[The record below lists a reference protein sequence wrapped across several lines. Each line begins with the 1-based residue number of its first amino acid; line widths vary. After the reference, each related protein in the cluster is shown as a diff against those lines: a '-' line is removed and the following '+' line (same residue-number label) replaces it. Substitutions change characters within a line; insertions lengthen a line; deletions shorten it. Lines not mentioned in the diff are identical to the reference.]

1 MYNRV
6 VINEIGGG
14 GMGKRFLF
22 FLLTNILVMTTI
34 IIVWSLITSFTDIGT
49 TFDTG
54 GAGLGI
60 DLQALAVF
68 SLLVGFAG
76 SFISLAMSRFV
87 AKKMMN
93 VKVLD
98 PNGPL
103 SANERTVVEKVH
115 RLSRAAGLTHM
126 PEVGI
131 YQSPEVNA
139 FATGPTKKRSLV
151 AVSSGLLNTM
161 DDDAVEGV
169 IAHEVAHVSNGDM
182 VTMTLLQG
190 VVNTFVVFFSRIAAI
205 LASRMVKPEMQGIV
219 RFAAIIIFQILF
231 SILGSIVVMAFS
243 RYREFHADRGGA
255 DLAGRDKMA
264 HALRSLKGYVDRA
277 NVENQRTDDSAIQTM
292 KINGKGGMAK
302 LFSSHPDLD
311 ERIAR
316 LEQR

>member
-1 MYNRV
+1 
-6 VINEIGGG
+6 
-14 GMGKRFLF
+14 MGKRLLF
-22 FLLTNILVMTTI
+22 FILTNILVMTTI
-34 IIVWSLITSFTDIGT
+34 VIVWSLITTFTGVGGS
-49 TFDTG
+49 FDTG
-54 GAGLGI
+54 GPGLGI
-60 DLQALAVF
+60 DLVSLGVF
-68 SLLVGFAG
+68 SIVVGFTG
-76 SFISLAMSRFV
+76 SFISLAMSRWI
-87 AKKMMN
+87 AKKMMK

-103 SANERTVVEKVH
+103 QGHERIVVEKVH
-115 RLSRAAGLTHM
+115 RLSRAAGLVHM

-139 FATGPTKKRSLV
+139 FATGPSKKRSLV
-151 AVSSGLLNTM
+151 AVSTGLLSVM

-169 IAHEVAHVSNGDM
+169 IAHEVAHVANGDM

-205 LASRMVKPEMQGIV
+205 LVSRFVRSEMEGIV

-243 RYREFHADRGGA
+243 RYREFHADQGGA
-255 DLAGRDKMA
+255 DLAGKDKMA
-264 HALRSLKGYVDRA
+264 HALRSLKAYVDRA
-277 NVENQRTDDSAIQTM
+277 NVSDRTDDSAIQTM
-292 KINGKGGMAK
+292 KISGKGGMMK

>member
-1 MYNRV
+1 
-6 VINEIGGG
+6 
-14 GMGKRFLF
+14 MGKRLLFLV
-22 FLLTNILVMTTI
+22 LTNILVMTTI
-34 IIVWSLITSFTDIGT
+34 MIIWSLITHFTGIGT
-49 TFDTG
+49 TFNTG

-60 DLQALAVF
+60 DLVALAVF
-68 SLLVGFAG
+68 SLIVGFTG
-76 SFISLAMSRFV
+76 SFISLAMSRWI
-87 AKKMMN
+87 AKKMMK

-98 PNGPL
+98 PNGSL
-103 SANERTVVEKVH
+103 TAEERSVVEKVH

-131 YQSPEVNA
+131 YMSGEVNA

-151 AVSSGLLNTM
+151 AVSSGLLNVM
-161 DDDAVEGV
+161 DDAAVEGV
-169 IAHEVAHVSNGDM
+169 IAHEVAHVANGDM

-205 LASRMVKPEMQGIV
+205 LVSRLVRSELQPIV

-231 SILGSIVVMAFS
+231 SILGTIVVMGFS
-243 RYREFHADRGGA
+243 RYREYHADRGGA

-264 HALRSLKGYVDRA
+264 HALRSLKAYVDRA
-277 NVENQRTDDSAIQTM
+277 KVDDRTDDSALQTM
-292 KINGKGGMAK
+292 KISGKGSMMR

-311 ERIAR
+311 DRIAR

>member
-1 MYNRV
+1 
-6 VINEIGGG
+6 
-14 GMGKRFLF
+14 MGKRILF
-22 FLLTNILVMTTI
+22 FLLTNILVLTTI
-34 IIVWSLITSFTDIGT
+34 VIVWSIISTFFEIGAIES
-49 TFDTG
+49 G
-54 GAGLGI
+54 GTI
-60 DLQALAVF
+60 NFVPLAVF
-68 SLLVGFAG
+68 SIVVGFTG
-76 SFISLAMSRFV
+76 SFISLAMSRWI
-87 AKKMMN
+87 AKKMMK

-98 PNGPL
+98 PNGAL
-103 SANERTVVEKVH
+103 SSQERAVVEKVH

-131 YQSPEVNA
+131 YESPEVNA
-139 FATGPTKKRSLV
+139 FATGPSKKRSLV
-151 AVSSGLLNTM
+151 AVSAGLLNVM

-169 IAHEVAHVSNGDM
+169 IAHEVAHVANGDM

-190 VVNTFVVFFSRIAAI
+190 VVNTFVVFFSRLAAI
-205 LASRMVKPEMQGIV
+205 IASRFVREEMQTVV

-264 HALRSLKGYVDRA
+264 HALRSLKAHVNRA
-277 NVENQRTDDSAIQTM
+277 NVGGRRNDDAAIQTM
-292 KINGKGGMAK
+292 KISGKGGVAK